1 MEEIICK
8 NIYNRRTYKN
18 LTQEYM
24 AEEMKV
30 TQSYYSRI
38 ERGKKNMTIK
48 ELIKIAKV
56 LNIMPEE
63 LFKSY

>member
-8 NIYNRRTYKN
+8 NIYKRRTDKN

-24 AEEMKV
+24 AEEMNV

-38 ERGKKNMTIK
+38 ERGKKNITVK
-48 ELIKIAKV
+48 ELLKISRV

-63 LFKSY
+63 LFKCY